1 MTIDKK
7 SLGIIGIMV
16 LAFWLSF
23 IFVDG
28 TFSASSKSATTATPA
43 VQETVP
49 TDDVNPDSLAGQL
62 EINDV
67 TLSDTHSAASLA
79 STMPMGSGA
88 TVSMQDV
95 NERQATLQDIHVLQS
110 IYDQTKDV
118 KVLVSLIQRLATN
131 YQFADA
137 NKYLQLLMKQ
147 SGYEKMLD
155 VNVILYILLHSDTM
169 SLQDAAGID
178 SILPLVTQYRSEGLL
193 TKDDEVFYQWLA
205 AVWKQNYSEANK
217 YRSSLTTARYI
228 TIAQSYT
235 KAIAEY
241 SWSKDV
247 PAYYQDA
254 LVSLSMLKNW
264 YFSVAKRLA
273 LTALMQNADYVLPYQ
288 VLSYANF
295 LSNNRDVAAEYFLKL
310 ASFDKMN
317 SSRYIFLV
325 GVSYY
330 RQADYEQSLLYLTQV
345 TDPQLLTDVYRYE
358 LLSYVAMGDNDNA
371 VRIRQK
377 QLAQQDLQAADFE
390 LFFSMF
396 FYQPYVN
403 GQPFTL
409 ARDNSQLV
417 MFYADACTRTLS
429 GASDVCVYGE
439 VWQGLST
446 STWTWL
452 ASKLLYLSSV
462 YHQAPVLHVLG
473 DYYFQNKEYDLAQQ
487 QYTQALALAPS
498 SNEEVLLKT
507 NLQKALDAVK

>member
-1 MTIDKK
+1 M
-7 SLGIIGIMV
+7 
-16 LAFWLSF
+16 
-23 IFVDG
+23 
-28 TFSASSKSATTATPA
+28 
-43 VQETVP
+43 
-49 TDDVNPDSLAGQL
+49 
-62 EINDV
+62 
-67 TLSDTHSAASLA
+67 
-79 STMPMGSGA
+79 
-88 TVSMQDV
+88 
-95 NERQATLQDIHVLQS
+95 
-110 IYDQTKDV
+110 
-118 KVLVSLIQRLATN
+118 
-131 YQFADA
+131 
-137 NKYLQLLMKQ
+137 
-147 SGYEKMLD
+147 
-155 VNVILYILLHSDTM
+155 
-169 SLQDAAGID
+169 
-178 SILPLVTQYRSEGLL
+178 
-193 TKDDEVFYQWLA
+193 
-205 AVWKQNYSEANK
+205 
-217 YRSSLTTARYI
+217 
-228 TIAQSYT
+228 
-235 KAIAEY
+235 
-241 SWSKDV
+241 
-247 PAYYQDA
+247 
-254 LVSLSMLKNW
+254 
-264 YFSVAKRLA
+264 A

-439 VWQGLST
+439 V
-446 STWTWL
+446 
-452 ASKLLYLSSV
+452 
-462 YHQAPVLHVLG
+462 
-473 DYYFQNKEYDLAQQ
+473 
-487 QYTQALALAPS
+487 
-498 SNEEVLLKT
+498 
-507 NLQKALDAVK
+507 